1 MSKNHVLHMGDFN
14 YPGIDWTTSTTL
26 PSALSGSIDFLQ
38 TVESCFLTQHVL
50 TPTREQAV
58 LDLVLTSDPD
68 LVSDPNILHP
78 MGSSDH
84 NMIVFTAHLDC
95 KANHDNKVLRDY
107 KKGDFDLI
115 RSSLADIYWDSVMT
129 GSVNESWL
137 RFKNLLHGLIHK
149 HVPIKVTSKKCSPQ
163 KPIWMSYKALKLIQ
177 KKRKT
182 CNKFKDAHHPAVK
195 SACKAAKSEIRN
207 AKQLRKS

>member
-1 MSKNHVLHMGDFN
+1 MCVCPWEAVLATVTTVKITFYSCGDFN

-26 PSALSGSIDFLQ
+26 PSAPSGSVDFLQ

-68 LVSDPNILHP
+68 LVSDLNILHP
-78 MGSSDH
+78 LGSSDH

-95 KANHDNKVLRDY
+95 KVNHDNKVLRDY

-115 RSSLADIYWDSVMT
+115 RSSLADIDWDSVMT

-149 HVPIKVTSKKCSPQ
+149 HVPVKITSKKCSPQ
-163 KPIWMSYKALKLIQ
+163 KPIWMS
-177 KKRKT
+177 
-182 CNKFKDAHHPAVK
+182 
-195 SACKAAKSEIRN
+195 
-207 AKQLRKS
+207 